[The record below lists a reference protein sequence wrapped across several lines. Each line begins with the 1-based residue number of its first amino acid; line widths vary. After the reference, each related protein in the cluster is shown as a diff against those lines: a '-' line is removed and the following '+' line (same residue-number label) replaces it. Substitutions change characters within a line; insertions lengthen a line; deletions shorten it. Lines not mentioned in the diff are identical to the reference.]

1 MWVPKEAGDTLGT
14 PGMATPDMGAREE
27 ENLRAAAPRNRAG
40 SGGGL
45 LDQDNEVMGAEQR
58 PPSSWSSPRDLKAQ
72 DTGVTAGPPREGTP
86 HLCRAGDG
94 CTDLA
99 GAEHPS
105 PLEPLGGH
113 PGEPPPPPPAKQAQG
128 YERTR
133 GHHGHHCGGSGG
145 HCALRFRGQRRCH
158 ECRQLC
164 PPPPPEG
171 PPDTAPATC
180 WDKLG
185 WGTGMGAGCSQA
197 GQQDEGMRGAA
208 GSREI
213 RVPGVRKG
221 KEGDRS
227 EPGWTQACGE
237 EFRIAASLHLAS
249 PGRSRA
255 VWPWNLSRHRGMR
268 QGDAGGHRVAG
279 GDPQPGAG

>member
-1 MWVPKEAGDTLGT
+1 MSPLDPPGRGHPISAELGT
-14 PGMATPDMGAREE
+14 VAQTWLERSTPR
-27 ENLRAAAPRNRAG
+27 
-40 SGGGL
+40 
-45 LDQDNEVMGAEQR
+45 
-58 PPSSWSSPRDLKAQ
+58 PSSPW
-72 DTGVTAGPPREGTP
+72 
-86 HLCRAGDG
+86 
-94 CTDLA
+94 
-99 GAEHPS
+99 GATLVS
-105 PLEPLGGH
+105 RS
-113 PGEPPPPPPAKQAQG
+113 PPPPAKQAQG

-185 WGTGMGAGCSQA
+185 WGTGTGAGCSQA